1 MGNLLI
7 PPAFIATNVLFM
19 CKILWKKKLVTN
31 FEEKSEYATRREMIF
46 ESVDSAAYINCL
58 ITSNDKIPIMTIL
71 LFVLIF

>member
-1 MGNLLI
+1 
-7 PPAFIATNVLFM
+7 
-19 CKILWKKKLVTN
+19 
-31 FEEKSEYATRREMIF
+31 MIF